1 MPSHIWRF
9 PEIGVPPK
17 IIYFN
22 WDFPLWTIQLWGYPY
37 LHMEANFKRIDNRA
51 LISGSSSMRSIEIP
65 YFVHAWINWNHN
77 SLDQIVHQEISSF
90 VAVIPARSRSRT
102 VISSLFRN
110 YPTFCCHKSQH
121 VTTVWK
127 KSPLIRQTM
136 ANSQATS
143 MAVSENQV
151 APIHPT
157 PMVFLLRINRHFRTK
172 PGWIMNY
179 SHSLS
184 WRKTVIIETAI
195 CKWFPSN
202 FPWF

>member
-1 MPSHIWRF
+1 MS
-9 PEIGVPPK
+9 
-17 IIYFN
+17 
-22 WDFPLWTIQLWGYPY
+22 QLF
-37 LHMEANFKRIDNRA
+37 E
-51 LISGSSSMRSIEIP
+51 
-65 YFVHAWINWNHN
+65 
-77 SLDQIVHQEISSF
+77 
-90 VAVIPARSRSRT
+90 
-102 VISSLFRN
+102 
-110 YPTFCCHKSQH
+110 
-121 VTTVWK
+121 K

-184 WRKTVIIETAI
+184 WRKTVIIQTAI
-195 CKWFPSN
+195 CMMIPLQFPVIPVTNSDMKSKFSN
-202 FPWF
+202 SSSDPSTIKFTMISDKIHDHDAMNYYPIKNWLVVSTPLKNISQWEGLSHILWNIKNVWNHQPGYDNQW